1 MAGVDVTPWFGIMP
15 PNPCTA
21 TLPVRGRSAW
31 PSPACPAGK
40 LPGYCLN
47 HRLSRWGGNRAGGS
61 AVDCRRDSPTR
72 GGARMRTPSEAGGEK
87 QVAHFFRL
95 SPRIEGERETDVVEL
110 LAADDEVRAAVS
122 EEIEEMVERAISL
135 E

>member
-1 MAGVDVTPWFGIMP
+1 
-15 PNPCTA
+15 
-21 TLPVRGRSAW
+21 
-31 PSPACPAGK
+31 
-40 LPGYCLN
+40 
-47 HRLSRWGGNRAGGS
+47 
-61 AVDCRRDSPTR
+61 
-72 GGARMRTPSEAGGEK
+72 MRTPSEAGGEK